1 MRYLALNDPGND
13 VISSARLSAE
23 YVDDASDQRKKREAI
38 REVTRKCARRSE
50 GRLITAPRLLIRG
63 SQVRLLP
70 GAPTNQRLSAT
81 PANGPGGGVR
91 TAVSL
96 RRHPLSP
103 SRGIASRSSSW
114 RRLTS
119 TSRAS
124 LRGRDRARGQG
135 VGWRRAEARLDPALS
150 SRPGRGVDSVAPP
163 HTESAHT
170 MPRGKRP
177 LVFGQWSHVGSDTAF
192 ALRRCRIQPEDA
204 GRGA

>member
-1 MRYLALNDPGND
+1 MRYLALNDPGHD

-38 REVTRKCARRSE
+38 RAVTRKWARRSE

-63 SQVRLLP
+63 SQ
-70 GAPTNQRLSAT
+70 T
-81 PANGPGGGVR
+81 PARRTNESTPLRDACQWSGGGVR

>member
-1 MRYLALNDPGND
+1 MTR
-13 VISSARLSAE
+13 VITQEARGDSSSYAE
-23 YVDDASDQRKKREAI
+23 VGQKIGRAAHHRPSTSNPRVAGS
-38 REVTRKCARRSE
+38 TPARR
-50 GRLITAPRLLIRG
+50 
-63 SQVRLLP
+63 
-70 GAPTNQRLSAT
+70 TNEST
-81 PANGPGGGVR
+81 PLRDACQWSGGGVR
-91 TAVSL
+91 TAVIL
-96 RRHPLSP
+96 RCHPLSP

-124 LRGRDRARGQG
+124 LRGRNRARGQG

>member
-1 MRYLALNDPGND
+1 
-13 VISSARLSAE
+13 
-23 YVDDASDQRKKREAI
+23 
-38 REVTRKCARRSE
+38 
-50 GRLITAPRLLIRG
+50 
-63 SQVRLLP
+63 
-70 GAPTNQRLSAT
+70 
-81 PANGPGGGVR
+81 VR

-150 SRPGRGVDSVAPP
+150 
-163 HTESAHT
+163 
-170 MPRGKRP
+170 
-177 LVFGQWSHVGSDTAF
+177 
-192 ALRRCRIQPEDA
+192 
-204 GRGA
+204 